1 MLKHMYIWDLVNG
14 AHTEYREIPPIRN
27 LLVNRHEASMD
38 IRLLSEVVVSINP
51 DSLAIVQKSVHE
63 EGSD

>member
-1 MLKHMYIWDLVNG
+1 MLKHMHIWDLVND
-14 AHTEYREIPPIRN
+14 AHTEYGEIPPIGN

-38 IRLLSEVVVSINP
+38 VRLLSEGTVSINP
-51 DSLAIVQKSVHE
+51 DLLAIVQKCVCE